1 VKSAPVIRSEI
12 PGGRGQITGNFSQED
27 VNRLAL
33 LLRSGA
39 LPAALSIIE
48 ERSVGPSLGA
58 DSIESGKK
66 AAIAGFIAVSA
77 LMIAGY
83 GLFGLFSIF
92 ALVINIAI
100 IMACLSLFHA
110 TLTLP
115 GIAGMVLTM
124 GVAVDANVLIYE
136 RIREEMKAGRGI
148 VTSIEAGFDRAYGT
162 IIDSHLT
169 ALLAAL
175 ILYAFGSGTV
185 RGFAVTLSFG
195 IVSSLFTAIT
205 VTRLMVSTWLRET
218 RPTVLEI

>member
-1 VKSAPVIRSEI
+1 
-12 PGGRGQITGNFSQED
+12 
-27 VNRLAL
+27 
-33 LLRSGA
+33 
-39 LPAALSIIE
+39 
-48 ERSVGPSLGA
+48 
-58 DSIESGKK
+58 
-66 AAIAGFIAVSA
+66 
-77 LMIAGY
+77 
-83 GLFGLFSIF
+83 
-92 ALVINIAI
+92 
-100 IMACLSLFHA
+100 
-110 TLTLP
+110 
-115 GIAGMVLTM
+115 
-124 GVAVDANVLIYE
+124 
-136 RIREEMKAGRGI
+136 MKAGRGI